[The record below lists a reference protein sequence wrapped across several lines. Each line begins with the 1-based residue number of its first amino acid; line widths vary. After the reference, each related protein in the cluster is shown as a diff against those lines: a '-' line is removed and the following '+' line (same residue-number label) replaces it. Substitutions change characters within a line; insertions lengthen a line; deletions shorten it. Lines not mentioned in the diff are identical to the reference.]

1 MIVEQTS
8 RPSDTDKNKEKLFY
22 ESVLALRMSRRVESL
37 AK

>member
-22 ESVLALRMSRRVESL
+22 ESVLASSRFWET
-37 AK
+37 